1 METID
6 DDTQY
11 YDLTSQALNGGGI
24 EVVDSKVAFGGLPEA
39 SYIIVGKDET
49 LPAKPDVT
57 ATIDGRAVELAYTE
71 TTEGNIITR
80 TWQTTQGGKTSGVRQ
95 FIELRGST
103 STDVRQVATQE
114 TVTLRAQGH
123 VILID
128 GLRTKVRVSVY
139 GMDGRLVTTAVSG
152 GGEVRLPLPTPG
164 VYVVAVD
171 GKTVQK
177 VQVNE

>member
-1 METID
+1 M
-6 DDTQY
+6 
-11 YDLTSQALNGGGI
+11 
-24 EVVDSKVAFGGLPEA
+24 VFGGLPEA

-114 TVTLRAQGH
+114 TVTLRAQGQ
-123 VILID
+123 VILVD
-128 GLRTKVRVSVY
+128 GLQTKAHVSVY

-152 GGEVRLPLPTPG
+152 GGEVRLPLPTSG